1 MLARRATMLFASLA
15 IVAVTQL
22 PVPAHAESWSIFDWL
37 RPAPQSTVDWGQPA
51 SPQVAPA
58 PRPQRVA
65 TVIPEARKPAP
76 RMIVIGIGF

>member
-1 MLARRATMLFASLA
+1 MLARRVPMLFASLA
-15 IVAVTQL
+15 IVAVTQA

-37 RPAPQSTVDWGQPA
+37 RPAPQSTVD
-51 SPQVAPA
+51 PQVAPA

-76 RMIVIGIGF
+76 RMIVIGVGF